1 MTDSS
6 QSQTQKVAENNQ
18 IQITSDR
25 SGISAF
31 DYTLENSKNLKE
43 LERLEELKDKISEKD
58 PLKIFN
64 QESEALKKLCEQENN
79 MLNEINQKDK
89 AFQLNDFIF
98 EENSIKILSD
108 VYGLKEYIL
117 YPHFDVGLSEKKRT
131 NVTSI
136 FYYKIN
142 FQIGEKK
149 ESDDSNKKKSS
160 NKKKMETKNENDE
173 NKSISLYFLDDR
185 EAYVAKFREIQ
196 FIFQKEKDIFNK
208 VRVLSKENDY
218 ISEFSFN
225 RSGQE
230 YEAFIPFFEIKE
242 ELIETQKKVIEAN
255 NLRDST
261 KDPQEKEKA
270 SEDAKKYSE
279 ELNSLKTEYS
289 EKTIKKTLRD
299 KKNELSQLEKDEKL
313 DQKEKEK
320 RKQKIL
326 NEIKVQEG
334 LLKGIII
341 KIIRR
346 SQEFD
351 GFFFTTKEITLK
363 NNIGGVL
370 TIPAQKP
377 IIVEAKNISNYK
389 SLLDN
394 IKYKRKLLEVLRLDE
409 SKFYYVGIL
418 RRIDD
423 DKKQEAI
430 QSIES
435 SNKENTIIIYPD
447 KWDFLGFPL
456 YRTKKEIFEKDE
468 AKNGGETSLQEEK
481 IENKNSYNNQLMDMR
496 SELENI
502 IREIF
507 QKEIEPLKQEVKGL
521 KDGMDKLKGDVD
533 ELKDGMD
540 KLKDDVGKIKK
551 KINID

>member
-1 MTDSS
+1 
-6 QSQTQKVAENNQ
+6 
-18 IQITSDR
+18 
-25 SGISAF
+25 
-31 DYTLENSKNLKE
+31 
-43 LERLEELKDKISEKD
+43 
-58 PLKIFN
+58 
-64 QESEALKKLCEQENN
+64 

-89 AFQLNDFIF
+89 AFKLNDFIF
-98 EENSIKILSD
+98 EENSIKIFSD

-117 YPHFDVGLSEKKRT
+117 YPHFDVALSEKKRT

-142 FQIGEKK
+142 FQVGEQK

-225 RSGQE
+225 KIGQE
-230 YEAFIPFFEIKE
+230 YEVFIPFFEIKE

-289 EKTIKKTLRD
+289 ENTIKTILQD

-481 IENKNSYNNQLMDMR
+481 IESKNSCNNRLMDMR